1 MASRIPPAQ
10 PRRPKR
16 ASETGVEVLLVR
28 DNAAELAKVL
38 ARREAAAEHQ
48 EVLAAAVHR
57 KRSADAQEHAWPI
70 PPLDLP

>member
-1 MASRIPPAQ
+1 M
-10 PRRPKR
+10 
-16 ASETGVEVLLVR
+16 R

-38 ARREAAAEHQ
+38 AKREAAAEHQ
-48 EVLAAAVHR
+48 ELLAAAVHR